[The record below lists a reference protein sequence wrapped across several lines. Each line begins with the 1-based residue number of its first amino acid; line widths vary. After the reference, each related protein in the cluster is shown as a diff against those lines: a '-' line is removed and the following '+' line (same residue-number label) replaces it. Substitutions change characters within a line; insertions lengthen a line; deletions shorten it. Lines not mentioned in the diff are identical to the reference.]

1 MMESKKA
8 GTDLKLMRERYK
20 AAVDADSDNRKL
32 ARDDRLFVLVPGN
45 QWDEKQRKARRGRP
59 CYEFPILRSH
69 WRQIV
74 NDQKQSRAS
83 VKVTG
88 IDAEDKEGAELRQGL
103 IRNIERSSNAEEAY
117 DNAFEEMTSG
127 GFGAWRVVTRYSEDD
142 GWNQDL
148 AIEPIH
154 DAVNRVW
161 VDPDAVM
168 DDSSDAKWLFVED
181 TISSAEFKRRYPDAE
196 PGPKFEEDPFTF
208 GILASHPDARAPG
221 LVGDLK
227 VITSTGD
234 KWHGIPT
241 RYYVQLL
248 TQALTVRE
256 ATGERIE
263 RAVLLSLHLDLHL
276 EFRCQEVT
284 LTPEDWTRAE
294 SIADYCARW
303 WRDYV
308 VTHKTP
314 PNTVVDGG
322 FIDLPT
328 PGSVRVATDAE
339 AALCAHI
346 RRLQLEAKV
355 TEHALKEAQRT
366 LRTMMGT
373 TATLTHNGRK
383 VATLSRSTATRINPA
398 IVRALSPEIA
408 QAATTHTEQVR
419 LLVKDVP

>member
-1 MMESKKA
+1 MSDRRQHIGASE
-8 GTDLKLMRERYK
+8 T
-20 AAVDADSDNRKL
+20 AAVL
-32 ARDDRLFVLVPGN
+32 GLGLGDDP
-45 QWDEKQRKARRGRP
+45 E
-59 CYEFPILRSH
+59 
-69 WRQIV
+69 
-74 NDQKQSRAS
+74 
-83 VKVTG
+83 
-88 IDAEDKEGAELRQGL
+88 
-103 IRNIERSSNAEEAY
+103 
-117 DNAFEEMTSG
+117 AFETPAAVWARKVYGVEAPATLPMQLGT
-127 GFGAWRVVTRYSEDD
+127 
-142 GWNQDL
+142 
-148 AIEPIH
+148 ICEPL
-154 DAVNRVW
+154 
-161 VDPDAVM
+161 VM
-168 DDSSDAKWLFVED
+168 
-181 TISSAEFKRRYPDAE
+181 AEFKRRYPDAE

-256 ATGERIE
+256 STGERID

-284 LTPEDWTRAE
+284 LTPADWARAE

-308 VTHKTP
+308 VTRKTP

-355 TEHALKEAQRT
+355 TEHALKDAQRT
-366 LRTMMGT
+366 LRTMMGP